1 MCAYTVMCICACV
14 SADSGAGL
22 PYSGCV
28 LHGSHVQ
35 CRCVGMRLD
44 VKRGLENVHLHS
56 TNNGVM

>member
-1 MCAYTVMCICACV
+1 MCICACV
-14 SADSGAGL
+14 SADIGAGL

-35 CRCVGMRLD
+35 CRCVGMRLG

-56 TNNGVM
+56 TNNCVM